1 MAPTQHADLNYYFG
15 GVARKRKQTE
25 DPLAYRLKPCGNAL
39 QRAPGSPTDKGPFRR
54 RNRLCSQPNPVQ
66 DFGHQSRLILRQ
78 KSSIMLGDDIRG
90 ILDGVA
96 GLLV

>member
-1 MAPTQHADLNYYFG
+1 MIG
-15 GVARKRKQTE
+15 KCSKRKPTE

-39 QRAPGSPTDKGPFRR
+39 QHALGSPTDKGPFRR

-66 DFGHQSRLILRQ
+66 DFGYQGGLILRQ
-78 KSSIMLGDDIRG
+78 KASIMLGDDVRG

-96 GLLV
+96 GLLI